1 MMLVVPLFHPTR
13 PPTTPPFVAVPRTVT
28 AAELLDTVPRFSPTR
43 PPPKP
48 VVTVT
53 VPAAEALLM
62 LLLAVFLPT
71 RPPPRSVPVIAP
83 ETKTWETVPWLKPA
97 RPPVYWAPATVTACR
112 PRLLTE

>member
-1 MMLVVPLFHPTR
+1 MLLVVPLFHPTR

-48 VVTVT
+48 AVAVT

-62 LLLAVFLPT
+62 LLLELFLPA
-71 RPPPRSVPVIAP
+71 RPPTRSVPVIAP
-83 ETKTWETVPWLKPA
+83 ETEMSEMVPLLKPT
-97 RPPVYWAPATVTACR
+97 RPPVY
-112 PRLLTE
+112 